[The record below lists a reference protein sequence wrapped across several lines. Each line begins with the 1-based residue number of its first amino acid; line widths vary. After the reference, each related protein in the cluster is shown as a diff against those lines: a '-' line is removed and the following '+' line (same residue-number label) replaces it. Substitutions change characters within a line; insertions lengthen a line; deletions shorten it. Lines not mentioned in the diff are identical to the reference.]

1 MSKPAR
7 PTIAGD
13 NRFAVH
19 TNQPQGSQ
27 LNNSALG
34 LRSPQSHLCGRSA
47 WFRKEAPQLTVGFSF
62 NASFLTS
69 SLSSD
74 TYTTLKTE
82 RSHAAVKYDAI
93 APDADDLKKRIAEL
107 KRDTSQEAENA
118 RSSLER
124 KLDDESRALKDL
136 ELTIIDLDN
145 AMR

>member
-1 MSKPAR
+1 M
-7 PTIAGD
+7 
-13 NRFAVH
+13 
-19 TNQPQGSQ
+19 
-27 LNNSALG
+27 
-34 LRSPQSHLCGRSA
+34 
-47 WFRKEAPQLTVGFSF
+47 GFSF